1 MKISKPKLKSKDPR
15 AGFKTNTSK
24 EKKTKDEFKSF
35 KRKSRLKMAGVTAGG
50 AVIFLAVL
58 SLITVSSVPESTE
71 VELEGLNDNVSTT
84 RQLEFGMG
92 TYVGETEHGNMNG
105 QGTFEFDT
113 GEMYQGAWDEN
124 QMDGR
129 GSYEYTTGTYDG
141 GFKDSSRE
149 GTGTFTWDDGS
160 VYKGSWK
167 NDALSGDGVL
177 TTEDGSVFDG
187 TFRENSFQAGD
198 LKIKTKDDNY
208 TISYY
213 NRSPETIKAKF
224 DNGDKYNGEFSMED
238 STITG
243 EGKMSF
249 KGVGTY
255 EGSFSNG
262 LRSGQGKF
270 TWSDGAYY
278 EGQWK
283 KDKMSGEGEYHFSED
298 EYLEGTF
305 KNNQPVNTC
314 TFYKDGDSYT
324 TKWKDGKC
332 TSIEED

>member
-15 AGFKTNTSK
+15 AGFKANTSK
-24 EKKTKDEFKSF
+24 EKPKDEFKAF

-71 VELEGLNDNVSTT
+71 VELEGLNDNVSMT

-92 TYVGETEHGNMNG
+92 TYVGDTEHGNMNG

-113 GEMYQGAWDEN
+113 GEKYEGEWDVN
-124 QMDGR
+124 QMSGE
-129 GSYEYTTGTYDG
+129 GSYEYSNGVYEGD
-141 GFKDSSRE
+141 FKDSARE
-149 GTGTFTWDDGS
+149 GSGTFKWEDGTLYEGAWADDE
-160 VYKGSWK
+160 
-167 NDALSGDGVL
+167 LSGAGVL
-177 TTEDGSVFDG
+177 TTKKGDVFDG
-187 TFRENSFQAGD
+187 TFSENSFQSGN
-198 LKIKTKDDNY
+198 LKLKTKKDTY
-208 TISYY
+208 TIKYSSG
-213 NRSPETIKAKF
+213 SPSTIKANF
-224 DNGDKYNGEFSMED
+224 DNGDRYNGDFSMED
-238 STITG
+238 STIKG
-243 EGKMSF
+243 EGKMTF

-255 EGSFSNG
+255 EGSFYNG
-262 LRSGQGKF
+262 TRSGQGKF
-270 TWSDGAYY
+270 TWTDGTYY
-278 EGQWK
+278 EGEWR

-305 KNNQPVNTC
+305 KNNQPVKTC